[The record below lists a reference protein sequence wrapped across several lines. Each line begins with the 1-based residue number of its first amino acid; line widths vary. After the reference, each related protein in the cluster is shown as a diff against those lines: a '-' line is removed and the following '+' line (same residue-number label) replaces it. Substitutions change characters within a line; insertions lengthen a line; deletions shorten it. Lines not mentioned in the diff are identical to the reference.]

1 MTTTGTTSGENPDD
15 YSYFAEA
22 KTRAKE
28 MLDDPTALKQL
39 ARSAVESGAT
49 RSPAFDAVL
58 DDFRT
63 LVRLVV
69 AFARDNY
76 RQIPDEQ
83 MVLVV
88 AALHYVAMPIDLLP
102 DTLPGG
108 FLDDAYVVGWA
119 IKAARS
125 EIDAFRAWEEGRA

>member
-1 MTTTGTTSGENPDD
+1 MTTSGTTADESPDD

-22 KTRAKE
+22 RARAKE
-28 MLDDPTALKQL
+28 MLDDPAALKEL
-39 ARSAVESGAT
+39 ARSAIESGAT

-69 AFARDNY
+69 ARARANY

-83 MVLVV
+83 LVLVV
-88 AALHYVAMPIDLLP
+88 AALYYVAMPIDLLP

-119 IKAARS
+119 IKAARG
-125 EIDAFRAWEEGRA
+125 EIDAFRAWEEGRD

>member
-1 MTTTGTTSGENPDD
+1 LTVTDDSPAESPDD

-22 KTRAKE
+22 RTKAKE

-39 ARSAVESGAT
+39 ARSAVESGAI

-58 DDFRT
+58 DDFRS

-69 AFARDNY
+69 AYARDNY
-76 RQIPDEQ
+76 RQVPDEQ
-83 MVLVV
+83 MALVV

-108 FLDDAYVVGWA
+108 FLDDAYVVGWV
-119 IKAARS
+119 IKAART